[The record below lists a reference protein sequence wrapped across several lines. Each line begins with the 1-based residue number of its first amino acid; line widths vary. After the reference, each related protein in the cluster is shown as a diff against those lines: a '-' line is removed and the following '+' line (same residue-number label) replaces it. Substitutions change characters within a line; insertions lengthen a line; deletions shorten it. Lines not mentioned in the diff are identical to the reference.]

1 MPSATTA
8 KSGKKYY
15 NEYMKFLFRLIFSFF
30 SNLVALIIAGN
41 VIPGFE
47 ITSNLVNLMIAAGIF
62 TLINIYLRP
71 LVKMIL
77 SPLVILTLGLFTL
90 VINAG
95 MLYLLDIL
103 SANVTISTTESLIY
117 GTLLITGVN
126 FLLHF
131 SAKFLSK

>member
-1 MPSATTA
+1 
-8 KSGKKYY
+8 
-15 NEYMKFLFRLIFSFF
+15 MKLLSRLVFSFF
-30 SNLVALIIAGN
+30 SNLIALIIAGN
-41 VIPGFE
+41 VIVGFE
-47 ITSNLVNLMIAAGIF
+47 ITSNLVNLMIAAGVF
-62 TLINIYLRP
+62 TLLNIYLRP

-103 SANVTISTTESLIY
+103 SVNVRVNTIESLIY